1 MDDTK
6 STQSTIRRAESV
18 FKRKG
23 GLLRMSDAVRAGVHR
38 DTLRVM
44 VERGD
49 LEKLSRGL
57 YRLIDSPTPMHLDL
71 AAVAVKVPQ
80 GVICLISA
88 LAYHELTTQIPHEVY
103 LAIDRNSEPPR
114 IDFPPVR
121 TFRFSGSAFT
131 EGVERHKVDSVTLR
145 VYSREKTIADC
156 FKFRNKIGLDT
167 CVEAL
172 RRYRESRGFNPD
184 ALLSFAAICRVKQVM
199 RPYIEAVL

>member
-1 MDDTK
+1 MDDK
-6 STQSTIRRAESV
+6 ESAQSTLKRAKSV
-18 FKRKG
+18 FRREG

-38 DTLRVM
+38 DTLRAM

-57 YRLIDSPTPMHLDL
+57 YRLIDSPAPTHPDL

-199 RPYIEAVL
+199 RPYIEAML

>member
-1 MDDTK
+1 MDEKDSAQTK
-6 STQSTIRRAESV
+6 LKRAKSV
-18 FKRKG
+18 FKQQG

-57 YRLIDSPTPMHLDL
+57 YRLINSPTLTHPDL
-71 AAVAVKVPQ
+71 AAVAIKVPQ

-131 EGVERHKVDSVTLR
+131 EGVERYKEDSVTLR

-184 ALLSFAAICRVKQVM
+184 ALLSCAAICRVKQVM

>member
-1 MDDTK
+1 
-6 STQSTIRRAESV
+6 
-18 FKRKG
+18 
-23 GLLRMSDAVRAGVHR
+23 
-38 DTLRVM
+38 M
-44 VERGD
+44 VERGE
-49 LEKLSRGL
+49 LEKISRGF
-57 YRLIDSPTPMHLDL
+57 YRLIDSQMPTHPDL
-71 AAVAVKVPQ
+71 AAVAVKVPH

-121 TFRFSGSAFT
+121 TFRFSGAAFT

-184 ALLSFAAICRVKQVM
+184 VLLRYAAICRVKQVM
-199 RPYIEAVL
+199 RPYIEAML

>member
-1 MDDTK
+1 MDETK
-6 STQSTIRRAESV
+6 STQSTIRRATTV
-18 FKRKG
+18 FRRKG
-23 GLLRMSDAVRAGVHR
+23 GLLRMLDAVRAGVHR

-57 YRLIDSPTPMHLDL
+57 YRLIDSPTPTHPDL

-88 LAYHELTTQIPHEVY
+88 LAYHELTTQIPHQVY

-172 RRYRESRGFNPD
+172 RRYRESREFNPD
-184 ALLSFAAICRVKQVM
+184 ALLSFASLCRVKQVM
-199 RPYIEAVL
+199 RPYIEAVV

>member
-1 MDDTK
+1 
-6 STQSTIRRAESV
+6 
-18 FKRKG
+18 
-23 GLLRMSDAVRAGVHR
+23 MSDAVRAGVHR
-38 DTLRVM
+38 DTLRAM

-57 YRLIDSPTPMHLDL
+57 YRLIDSPTPTHPDL

-114 IDFPPVR
+114 MDFPPVR
-121 TFRFSGSAFT
+121 TFRFSGTAFT

-184 ALLSFAAICRVKQVM
+184 ALLNFAAICRVKQVM
-199 RPYIEAVL
+199 RPYIEAIL

>member
-1 MDDTK
+1 
-6 STQSTIRRAESV
+6 
-18 FKRKG
+18 
-23 GLLRMSDAVRAGVHR
+23 MSDAVRAGVHR

-44 VERGD
+44 VERGG

-57 YRLIDSPTPMHLDL
+57 YRLIDSPTPMHPDL

-131 EGVERHKVDSVTLR
+131 EGVERHQVNSVTLR

-184 ALLSFAAICRVKQVM
+184 ALLIFAAICHVKQVM
-199 RPYIEAVL
+199 RPHIEAVL

>member
-1 MDDTK
+1 MDDK
-6 STQSTIRRAESV
+6 ESAQSTLKRAKSV
-18 FKRKG
+18 FRREG

-38 DTLRVM
+38 DTLRAM

-57 YRLIDSPTPMHLDL
+57 YRLIDSPAPTHPDL

-199 RPYIEAVL
+199 RPYIEAIL

>member
-1 MDDTK
+1 MDDIK
-6 STQSTIRRAESV
+6 SAQSTIKRAESV

-23 GLLRMSDAVRAGVHR
+23 GLLRMSDAVRAGIHR
-38 DTLRVM
+38 DTLRVV

-57 YRLIDSPTPMHLDL
+57 YRLIDSRTPSHPDL

-114 IDFPPVR
+114 IEFPPVR
-121 TFRFSGSAFT
+121 TFRFSGAAFT

-184 ALLSFAAICRVKQVM
+184 VLLRYAAICRVKQVM
-199 RPYIEAVL
+199 RPYIEAML

>member
-1 MDDTK
+1 MDAAQ
-6 STQSTIRRAESV
+6 SMQSTIKRAESV
-18 FKRKG
+18 FRRKG

-38 DTLRVM
+38 DTLRAM

-57 YRLIDSPTPMHLDL
+57 YRLIDSPSPMHPDF
-71 AAVAVKVPQ
+71 AAVAVKVPH
-80 GVICLISA
+80 GVICLVSA

-121 TFRFSGSAFT
+121 TFRFSGAAFK
-131 EGVERHKVDSVTLR
+131 EGVERHNVDSVALR

-172 RRYRESRGFNPD
+172 RRYREARRFNPD
-184 ALLSFAAICRVKQVM
+184 VLLRYAAVCRVKQVM

>member
-1 MDDTK
+1 MDDAK
-6 STQSTIRRAESV
+6 SVQSTITRAESV
-18 FKRKG
+18 FRRKG
-23 GLLRMSDAVRAGVHR
+23 GLLRMSVAVRAGVHR

-44 VERGD
+44 VERGH
-49 LEKLSRGL
+49 LEKISRGL
-57 YRLIDSPTPMHLDL
+57 YRLIDSPTPSHLYL
-71 AAVAVKVPQ
+71 AAVAVKVPH
-80 GVICLISA
+80 GVFCLISA

-131 EGVERHKVDSVTLR
+131 EGVERHKVNSVTLR

-172 RRYRESRGFNPD
+172 RRYRELRGFNPD

-199 RPYIEAVL
+199 HPYIEAVL

>member
-57 YRLIDSPTPMHLDL
+57 YRLIDSPAPTHPDL

-131 EGVERHKVDSVTLR
+131 EGVERHKIDSGTLQ

-199 RPYIEAVL
+199 RPYIEAML

>member
-1 MDDTK
+1 MDDTQ
-6 STQSTIRRAESV
+6 SAQSTIKRAESV

-57 YRLIDSPTPMHLDL
+57 YRLIDSPVPTHPDL
-71 AAVAVKVPQ
+71 EAVAVKVPH

-121 TFRFSGSAFT
+121 TFRFSGAAFT

-172 RRYRESRGFNPD
+172 RRYRESRGFKPD
-184 ALLSFAAICRVKQVM
+184 LLLRYAAVCRVKQVM

>member
-1 MDDTK
+1 MDETK
-6 STQSTIRRAESV
+6 STQSTIRRATTV
-18 FKRKG
+18 FRRKG
-23 GLLRMSDAVRAGVHR
+23 GLLRMLDAVRAGVHR

-57 YRLIDSPTPMHLDL
+57 YRLIDSPTPTHPDL

-103 LAIDRNSEPPR
+103 PAKDRNSEPPR

-121 TFRFSGSAFT
+121 TFRFSGAAFT
-131 EGVERHKVDSVTLR
+131 ERVERHKVDSVTLR
-145 VYSREKTIADC
+145 AYSQEKTIASSSGTRSDLIHASRHC
-156 FKFRNKIGLDT
+156 DGIG
-167 CVEAL
+167 
-172 RRYRESRGFNPD
+172 SRVD
-184 ALLSFAAICRVKQVM
+184 SILMHL
-199 RPYIEAVL
+199 